1 MNTNPTLI
9 AQLQAAIGGEWYTT
23 DSAAPL
29 QGYTAR
35 FPRFQS
41 DAIVGVI
48 NDAAERTGA
57 IGRAVAFAVGGAGR
71 FQDIDPNAVQEVIL
85 PATLAQNR
93 AFKAQLTSEMKQ
105 VINGA
110 MAHQLSR
117 SAMQWLHAR

>member
-1 MNTNPTLI
+1 MNNKNSLLG
-9 AQLQAAIGGEWYTT
+9 QLQAAIGGDWHIT

-29 QGYTAR
+29 QGFSAR

-48 NDAAERTGA
+48 NDAAERSGA
-57 IGRAVAFAVGGAGR
+57 VGRAVAFAVGGAGR
-71 FQDIDPNAVQEVIL
+71 FQDIDPNALQEVVL
-85 PATLAQNR
+85 PASLAQNR
-93 AFKAQLTSEMKQ
+93 AFAAQLTSEMKQ

-117 SAMQWLHAR
+117 AAMQWLHAR